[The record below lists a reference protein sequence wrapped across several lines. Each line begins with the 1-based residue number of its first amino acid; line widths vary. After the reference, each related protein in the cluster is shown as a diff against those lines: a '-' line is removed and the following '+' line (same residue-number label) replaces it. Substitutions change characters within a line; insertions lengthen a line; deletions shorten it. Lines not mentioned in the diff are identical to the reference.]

1 MPPFLGAGFVSGGS
15 LAKYHSPSGSTA
27 DLYNFA
33 GLKSRCHNPLLPS
46 WVLGVQI
53 SPFYMDSSCVGLD
66 PTLMTSFILINTIKT
81 SLQIRLHMEVL
92 GVRT

>member
-33 GLKSRCHNPLLPS
+33 AEIKASAIPFSLLGFSVSKFPLFI
-46 WVLGVQI
+46 WIVVVL
-53 SPFYMDSSCVGLD
+53 D
-66 PTLMTSFILINTIKT
+66 
-81 SLQIRLHMEVL
+81 
-92 GVRT
+92 